1 MMSKRRSLFTGSNR
15 SALTFASA
23 APRRFCLDHGVTQ
36 ERPAAEALIIG
47 GRPRAAGEGGAHA
60 I

>member
-1 MMSKRRSLFTGSNR
+1 MSKRRSLLTGSDL

-23 APRRFCLDHGVTQ
+23 APRRFYLHHGVTH

-47 GRPRAAGEGGAHA
+47 GRPRAAGEGGARA
-60 I
+60 L

>member
-1 MMSKRRSLFTGSNR
+1 MMSKRRSLLTGSDR
-15 SALTFASA
+15 SALPFTSA
-23 APRRFCLDHGVTQ
+23 APRRFRLHHGVTQ

-47 GRPRAAGEGGAHA
+47 GRPRAAGEGSSRV